1 MSEGGPWVRLARQVL
16 RRRGAVA
23 ALSAL
28 LLIVLASAAAPLYAG
43 WVGVDPFA
51 SNVAGTTIRDGR
63 EIDLMQPN
71 DNPLHL
77 GLTPVGPDWRLGPYA
92 MGADPQGR
100 DVAARVLYGGRNSLL
115 ISAASALLCLAV
127 ATGLGLAA
135 GYFGGWVDAVLSRLL
150 DILWAVP
157 VYLLAISLSIV
168 TIGHAL
174 HLGIVT
180 IASDN
185 LLIPVA
191 IIALVYIPYAAR
203 PLRARAL
210 ALARAEFV
218 LAARALGASHWRILT
233 REILPNLLDTL
244 MVLAPLLM
252 ALCLLAES
260 SLSFLSLGVQAP
272 AASWGTI
279 IQDGE
284 GLIYTRPMVAILPGL
299 AIVATV
305 LALNVLGDV
314 LRDVL
319 DPKGG
324 RR

>member
-1 MSEGGPWVRLARQVL
+1 
-16 RRRGAVA
+16 
-23 ALSAL
+23 
-28 LLIVLASAAAPLYAG
+28 
-43 WVGVDPFA
+43 
-51 SNVAGTTIRDGR
+51 
-63 EIDLMQPN
+63 
-71 DNPLHL
+71 
-77 GLTPVGPDWRLGPYA
+77 
-92 MGADPQGR
+92 
-100 DVAARVLYGGRNSLL
+100 
-115 ISAASALLCLAV
+115 
-127 ATGLGLAA
+127 
-135 GYFGGWVDAVLSRLL
+135 
-150 DILWAVP
+150 
-157 VYLLAISLSIV
+157 
-168 TIGHAL
+168 
-174 HLGIVT
+174 
-180 IASDN
+180 
-185 LLIPVA
+185 
-191 IIALVYIPYAAR
+191 
-203 PLRARAL
+203 RARAL

-305 LALNVLGDV
+305 LALNVLGDA